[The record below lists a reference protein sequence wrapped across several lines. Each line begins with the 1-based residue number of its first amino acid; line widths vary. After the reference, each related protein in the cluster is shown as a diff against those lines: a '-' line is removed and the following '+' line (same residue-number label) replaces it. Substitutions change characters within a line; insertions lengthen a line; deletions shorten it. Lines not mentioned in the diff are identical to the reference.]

1 MARGEARAATR
12 TSPRGK
18 KVSTRT
24 NGVAAQVSTNRS
36 KAAEKRKKVRKKA
49 AARSTKRA
57 KPNDAENGYDDKSVE
72 DVIENPVDANE
83 GVLSN

>member
-1 MARGEARAATR
+1 MARGEVRAATR
-12 TSPRGK
+12 TLSRGK

-24 NGVAAQVSTNRS
+24 KGVATQVSTNRA
-36 KAAEKRKKVRKKA
+36 KAAEKRKMVSKKA
-49 AARSTKRA
+49 AARSTKHA
-57 KPNDAENGYDDKSVE
+57 KPNDAADGYDDKSVE